1 MAKNQ
6 RIQLKLPY
14 DVSKK
19 LLSIQEKLGG
29 EVIEKITRT
38 AAHRMSEDAKANFYK
53 APEPYWH
60 YFNNSKSKIKL
71 NPGTVGD
78 NIYYLRRFEDE
89 KTQNGILTRVNYK
102 ISIYN
107 NEQNG
112 YIGNVAFLLEFGFY
126 NRPPQPYFRNAFKRA
141 NKELR
146 RDVNKILKAIQTE
159 WNK

>member
-6 RIQLKLPY
+6 RIQLSLPY
-14 DVSKK
+14 DVTNK
-19 LLSIQEKLGG
+19 LLAIRRKLGG

-38 AAHRMSEDAKANFYK
+38 AARSMSEDAKANFYK

-60 YFNNSKSKIKL
+60 YFNNSKSKVKL

-78 NIYYLRRFEDE
+78 NIYYIRRFEDE
-89 KTQNGILTRVNYK
+89 QTENGILSRVNYK

-126 NRPPQPYFRNAFKRA
+126 NRPPQPYFRKAFKKA
-141 NKELR
+141 NKDLR
-146 RDVNKILKAIQTE
+146 RDVNKIWKAIQTE